1 MRRSVIASILVIV
14 AGTALWAQAPRIGV
28 FIPGAREGSPI
39 YDTMAKGAERLAS
52 EIPGASVRVIE
63 AGFNQAEWEEKL
75 TSFVASGKF
84 DLVITS
90 NPSMPELIH
99 NISRS
104 FPKQKF
110 ICLDGYLAGN
120 PNLYTALY
128 NQLEQGYV
136 TGYLAGLV
144 SISGMKG
151 TNPDKKIGMIIGQNY
166 PAMDKMIIPGFTQG
180 LKAVDP
186 AFQLDIRVLGNWY
199 DAAKAADLSRSIYAG
214 GADVILPICGSASQ
228 GAVKVAQETGK
239 YLVFFDNDEFARAPQ
254 NILGCTV
261 LHQEEL
267 AYRSLKAAVEGTL
280 PFGKAEVVGM
290 REGYIEFLDKN
301 PAYIKNVP
309 ESIRKKVDTVIQAIK
324 SGQLTFQVPSL

>member
-1 MRRSVIASILVIV
+1 MRRSVIASIITIV